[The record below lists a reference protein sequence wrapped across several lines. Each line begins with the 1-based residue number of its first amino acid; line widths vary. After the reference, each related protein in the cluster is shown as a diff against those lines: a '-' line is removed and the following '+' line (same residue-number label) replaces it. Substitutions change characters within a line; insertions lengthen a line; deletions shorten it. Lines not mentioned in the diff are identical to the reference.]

1 MRRIPILASLALV
14 LALVPGA
21 CGRTET
27 TPGRKLTQLK
37 VPQVADPPKIDG
49 ILDDVAWKGAAV
61 ATDFRLADGREPK
74 GRARL
79 LVAQDA
85 KNLYVAVE
93 CFEDETALRA
103 LRTRIAEHDGD
114 EIWTDD
120 VVELFLDPTNRRQAY
135 YEIIVNARGITWD
148 AWHAVPNHPDKSW
161 EPRYE
166 AAVKVGRTSWVAEFA
181 LPWSMFDRTSDSQ
194 AAWAFNV
201 LHFRP
206 SAPELLF
213 WSPVFSR
220 TAHTPENFGTL
231 TGIVHTTRRAKA

>member
-1 MRRIPILASLALV
+1 MHRIAILAWLALV
-14 LALVPGA
+14 AALPA
-21 CGRTET
+21 ET
-27 TPGRKLTQLK
+27 APGRKTPELK
-37 VPQVADPPKIDG
+37 VPEVAEPPKIDG
-49 ILDDVAWKGAAV
+49 VLDDAAWKEAAV
-61 ATDFRLADGREPK
+61 ATDFRLIDGDAPK

-93 CFEDETALRA
+93 CFEDEAALES

-135 YEIIVNARGITWD
+135 YEIIVNARGTTWD

-166 AAVKVGRTSWVAEFA
+166 VAVKVGKASWVAEFA
-181 LPWSMFDRTSDSQ
+181 LPWAMFDRTADSGS
-194 AAWAFNV
+194 AWAFNA
-201 LHFRP
+201 LHFR
-206 SAPELLF
+206 SAAKELMF
-213 WSPVFSR
+213 WSPVFAR

-231 TGIVHTTRRAKA
+231 TGIVHTTGGNKGP

>member
-1 MRRIPILASLALV
+1 MHRIAILASLALA
-14 LALVPGA
+14 LAFVPGLPA
-21 CGRTET
+21 ET
-27 TPGRKLTQLK
+27 APGGKLPELK
-37 VPQVADPPKIDG
+37 VPEVADPPKIDG
-49 ILDDVAWKGAAV
+49 RLDDSAWKEAAV
-61 ATDFRLADGREPK
+61 ATDFRLANGDVPK

-93 CFEDETALRA
+93 CFEDEAALKA

-120 VVELFLDPTNRRQAY
+120 VVELFLDPMNRRQAY
-135 YEIIVNARGITWD
+135 YEIIVSARGTTWD

-161 EPRYE
+161 EPRYA
-166 AAVKVGRTSWVAEFA
+166 AAVKVGKTSWAAEFA
-181 LPWSMFDRTSDSQ
+181 LPWSMFDRTANSES
-194 AAWAFNV
+194 AWAFNV

-206 SAPELLF
+206 AAQELLF

-220 TAHTPENFGTL
+220 TAHTPEKFGTL
-231 TGIVHTTRRAKA
+231 TGIAHATRGGKT